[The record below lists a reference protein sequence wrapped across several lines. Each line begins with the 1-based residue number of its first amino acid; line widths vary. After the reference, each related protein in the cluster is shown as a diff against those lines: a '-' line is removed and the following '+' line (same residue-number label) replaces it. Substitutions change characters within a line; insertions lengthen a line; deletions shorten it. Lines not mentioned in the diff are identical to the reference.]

1 MKPGGL
7 SVAVEREASLFE
19 READLEGFLERM
31 ARSITGNGAVAACGI
46 YLADRGAGSLALR
59 ASAGAAGALPAAADA
74 RDPIAGA
81 TAAQQAVRVQSAG
94 GVTRLILPISR
105 GPDRLG
111 ALVVDARGGIPADVE
126 GELRAVAARL
136 GSILENA
143 TVLLGVRPE
152 GGPAGGARVIRGEAA
167 SAGVARG
174 TALPFASVAEVA
186 AEGGGAGAAAGPDA
200 LEHFDRALD
209 RTRSQIQGLLSDG
222 ASQLADVVEL
232 IFSAHLLMLNDD
244 SFTGAMRRLVRE
256 GKAPGAAVSEVVARY
271 AQIFGAMSESRLAE
285 KAQDVRDI
293 GYRLQRNLSSPGGE
307 RGDYRGRIV
316 LAGHVYPSDLVR
328 LAVQHA
334 EGVVLLGTAV
344 TAHVA
349 ILARSLSFPVLITH
363 DRSLLEIPAEMPLV
377 LDATRGELHVNAGPA
392 APAAPRPAKTAAAVA
407 GRSVVTETSDG
418 ARVLAL
424 ANVNLFKDAQLA
436 AAAAADGIGL
446 YRSEFL
452 FIIRNDFLSEEEQV
466 ATYRRIVDSMPGREI
481 TLRTAD
487 IGGDKLME
495 GRGEAESNPFLGVR
509 GIRFSLANRVLFRE
523 QLRAMMRA
531 GAGRELRILLPMVSS
546 LEEIEEAR
554 EEIEACR
561 AELQAR
567 GVAHNPRP
575 LVGAMIELP
584 SAVMGIED
592 LAAATDFLSIGTND
606 LIMYLLAV
614 DRTNERLSR
623 MYRSHHPT
631 VLRSLAQIARGV
643 GPRLDQLSVC
653 GDSAADPLMVP
664 FLIGIGVRR
673 LSVAPQKLAD
683 LRSVVRAL
691 SAAGCERIAQEMLA
705 LRTLRAMDGYLAEMR
720 RQLEPARSA
729 P

>member
-1 MKPGGL
+1 MEPGGL

-31 ARSITGNGAVAACGI
+31 ARSITGNGDVAACGI
-46 YLADRGAGSLALR
+46 YLADRGAGGLALR
-59 ASAGAAGALPAAADA
+59 ASAGAAGALPAAADV

-81 TAAQQAVRVQSAG
+81 TAGQQAVRVQAAG

-105 GPDRLG
+105 GPYRLG
-111 ALVVDARGGIPADVE
+111 ALVVDARGEIRAEVE

-152 GGPAGGARVIRGEAA
+152 GGHPGGARVIRGEAA
-167 SAGVARG
+167 SAGVATG
-174 TALPFASVAEVA
+174 TALPFASAAGFA
-186 AEGGGAGAAAGPDA
+186 AEGGGDGGTAGPDA
-200 LEHFDRALD
+200 LEHFDRAMDL
-209 RTRSQIQGLLSDG
+209 TRGQIQGLLSDG
-222 ASQLADVVEL
+222 SSQLADVVEL

-256 GKAPGAAVSEVVARY
+256 GKAPGAAVSEVVTRY
-271 AQIFGAMSESRLAE
+271 AQIFGAMSEARLAE

-307 RGDYRGRIV
+307 QGDYRGRIV

-363 DRSLLEIPAEMPLV
+363 DRSLLEIAAETPLV
-377 LDATRGELHVNAGPA
+377 LDATRGELHVNVGSAAPVAAGPVTTADTVA
-392 APAAPRPAKTAAAVA
+392 A
-407 GRSVVTETSDG
+407 GSVVTETRDG

-424 ANVNLFKDAQLA
+424 ANVNLYKDAQLA
-436 AAAAADGIGL
+436 AAVAADGIGL

-466 ATYRRIVDSMPGREI
+466 ASYRRIVDSMPGREI

-531 GAGRELRILLPMVSS
+531 GVGRELRILLPMVSS

-561 AELQAR
+561 VELQAR

-575 LVGAMIELP
+575 MVGAMVELP

-631 VLRSLAQIARGV
+631 VLRSLALIARGV

-664 FLIGIGVRR
+664 FLIGIGIRR

-683 LRSVVRAL
+683 LRCVVRAL
-691 SAAGCERIAQEMLA
+691 SAVECERIAGEMLA
-705 LRTLRAMDGYLAEMR
+705 LRTVRGMDGYLAEMR
-720 RQLEPARSA
+720 RQLEPTRSA
-729 P
+729 T